1 MPYVQG
7 GTSQGWSGLPEV
19 EDVHHSGNV
28 FINNVAVALWQPPG
42 ESGSASTI
50 SFKIPTSS
58 LFSRPDSPQA
68 TDQPTYTPPSPENAP
83 TPAANEEAG
92 AKPAAPGD
100 FPADEGVKD
109 QPETKCD
116 GNKPTVVPFLTQCL
130 QEASK
135 GGWRETGQGGKPSNP
150 NILNIWKNIG
160 LSFSSDQVP
169 WCAGFACFAM
179 KQSGL
184 KWMREAGAR
193 NLAGKL
199 VGFDP
204 GYKEVTGQAL
214 KPGDLVLWSVGHV
227 NFVYTANNGRYT
239 YVGGNQAPGNGA
251 NPPVRD
257 PQNDGDVTISYKGGH
272 DGRSG
277 IAKVIR
283 LDC

>member
-7 GTSQGWSGLPEV
+7 GTSQGKSGLPEV
-19 EDVHHSGNV
+19 QDVFHSNNV
-28 FINNVAVALWQPPG
+28 FINNVAAALWQAPG
-42 ESGSASTI
+42 ESDSASTI
-50 SFKIPTSS
+50 SFNIPVSK
-58 LFSRPDSPQA
+58 LFSKPDSPQA
-68 TDQPTYTPPSPENAP
+68 TDQQPYTPPANPPSA
-83 TPAANEEAG
+83 AANTEAG
-92 AKPAAPGD
+92 AKAGAPGD
-100 FPADEGVKD
+100 TDAPPVQD

-150 NILNIWKNIG
+150 NILALWKNIG
-160 LSFSSDQVP
+160 LSFGSDQVP

-184 KWMREAGAR
+184 KWVREAGAR

-199 VGFDP
+199 PGLDP
-204 GYKEVTGQAL
+204 GYKVVTGQPL

-257 PQNDGDVTISYKGGH
+257 PHNDGDVTISYRGGH

>member
-7 GTSQGWSGLPEV
+7 GTSQGKSGLPEV
-19 EDVHHSGNV
+19 RDVYHSGNV
-28 FINNVAVALWQPPG
+28 YINNVAVALWQPPG
-42 ESGSASTI
+42 ESASASTI
-50 SFKIPTSS
+50 SFNIPVSN
-58 LFSRPDSPQA
+58 LFSKPDSPQA
-68 TDQPTYTPPSPENAP
+68 TDQQPYTPPV
-83 TPAANEEAG
+83 TPPSEAANTEAG
-92 AKPAAPGD
+92 VKPGAPGD
-100 FPADEGVKD
+100 TDAPPITD

-150 NILNIWKNIG
+150 NILALWKNIG
-160 LSFSSDQVP
+160 LSFGSDQVP

-184 KWMREAGAR
+184 KWVREAGAR
-193 NLAGKL
+193 NLASKL
-199 VGFDP
+199 PGLDS
-204 GYKEVTGQAL
+204 GYKDVTGQAL
-214 KPGDLVLWSVGHV
+214 KPGDLVLWGVGHV

-257 PQNDGDVTISYKGGH
+257 PHNDGDVTISYKGGH